1 MACVTS
7 RATTRSSIGD
17 TASPPLCS
25 PAVAAAAVAAM
36 RTKTTRRTTT
46 RPGVRACLHGWV
58 EEEEEEE
65 AGPSCPSLFRPLQEA
80 CSLGRLCRRGRPE
93 WRVSPPLVTEA
104 GETVAAAGEVA
115 GAEGLAIRGPP
126 RAVAQQQAGVV
137 VEAATAAAVADVG
150 VAVAVVAGAGGAV
163 LKRRTGCGSR
173 PRAAST
179 ITPRPGRS
187 RSSARPGRSRPWWQR
202 GRRHRCGAGGGGGG
216 QGIDVQDCGFRLT
229 LPLGLPSGAIM
240 KYFQG
245 YSPPAHAYR

>member
-7 RATTRSSIGD
+7 RATTRLSIGG
-17 TASPPLCS
+17 TASPPLRS
-25 PAVAAAAVAAM
+25 PAVAAAAAATAM
-36 RTKTTRRTTT
+36 RIKTTRRTKK
-46 RPGVRACLHGWV
+46 RSGVRAHQHGWGEV
-58 EEEEEEE
+58 EE

-80 CSLGRLCRRGRPE
+80 CSLGKLCRRGRPE

-179 ITPRPGRS
+179 ITPRPGHS

-202 GRRHRCGAGGGGGG
+202 GRRHRCGAGGGGGE

-229 LPLGLPSGAIM
+229 LPLGLPGGAIM